1 MKTNIVAFTLA
12 ATLVSPNVIAGGV
25 MRGDGPAPEARDF
38 YIEKASDKLDNVIA
52 PDAKLELLAD
62 GFGLNEGP
70 VWVRDGESGYLI
82 VGGLLDNAL
91 YKITPDNEVSVFM
104 EFAGYSG
111 DRPDNV
117 GTQTRSGR
125 AHVLLIGP
133 GCASLDSRGRLVW
146 CAMQDR
152 AVKRLEPDGSVTV
165 VSDGSAGKM
174 FSGPNDLVIASD
186 DSIYL
191 TDNDYGLRDAGLSP
205 DKEMPNGIWLIK
217 NGETKR
223 LLTRTALG
231 GPPNGV
237 ALSADGEFL
246 YLTAGS
252 RLMRYEVKSDGTLG
266 SSTKFSEGP
275 GIGDGIKV
283 DKRGNVYSASGAGPG
298 IIRITAPDGTFLG
311 ALHLPTY
318 SKEPKKQICATNLAF
333 GESDGKTL
341 YITACDAV
349 YRIRTKAEGLLPG
362 PSVST
367 LPNPFK
373 SSLSQ

>member
-1 MKTNIVAFTLA
+1 MKNRIVVFSLA
-12 ATLVSPNVIAGGV
+12 AVLLAPDVLADGV
-25 MRGDGPAPEARDF
+25 MRGDGPTPEAREF
-38 YIEKASDKLDNVIA
+38 YIEKASDKLDALVSPN
-52 PDAKLELLAD
+52 AKLELVAD

-70 VWVRDGESGYLI
+70 VWVRDGDNGYLI
-82 VGGLLDNAL
+82 LGGLLDNAL
-91 YKITPDNEVSVFM
+91 YKISHNDEVSVFM
-104 EFAGYSG
+104 EYAGYSG

-152 AVKRLEPDGSVTV
+152 AVKRLEPNGDVTI
-165 VSDGSAGKM
+165 VSDGSQGKL
-174 FSGPNDLVIASD
+174 FSGPNDLVIGSD

-205 DKEMPNGIWLIK
+205 YKEMPNGIWHIK
-217 NGETKR
+217 DGETKR

-237 ALSADGEFL
+237 ALSPDEKFL
-246 YLTAGS
+246 YLTAGT
-252 RLMRYEVKSDGTLG
+252 RLMRYEVEADGTLG
-266 SSTKFSEGP
+266 PSVKFGEGP

-283 DKRGNVYSASGAGPG
+283 DKQGNVYSSGGAGPG
-298 IIRITAPDGTFLG
+298 IIRIAAPDGTFLG

-333 GESDGKTL
+333 GENDGKTL

-349 YRIRTKAEGLLPG
+349 YRIRMKTQGLLPG
-362 PSVST
+362 PSISR
-367 LPNPFK
+367 LPTPFE
-373 SSLSQ
+373 SAQH

>member
-1 MKTNIVAFTLA
+1 
-12 ATLVSPNVIAGGV
+12 
-25 MRGDGPAPEARDF
+25 MRGDGPAPEARGF
-38 YIEKASDKLDNVIA
+38 YIEKANDKLDDLIDPNA
-52 PDAKLELLAD
+52 QPELIAD

-70 VWVRDGESGYLI
+70 VWVRDGKSGYLI
-82 VGGLLDNAL
+82 IGGLIDNAL
-91 YKITPDNEVSVFM
+91 YKITPEREVSVFM
-104 EFAGYSG
+104 EYAGYSG

-133 GCASLDSRGRLVW
+133 GCAALDSRGRLVW

-152 AVKRLEPDGSVTV
+152 AVKRLESDGTVVV

-174 FSGPNDLVIASD
+174 FSGPNDLAITSN

-205 DKEMPNGIWLIK
+205 DKEMPNGVWLIR
-217 NGETKR
+217 NGETRR

-237 ALSADGEFL
+237 AVSADEKFL
-246 YLTAGS
+246 YLSAGS
-252 RLMRYEVKSDGTLG
+252 RMKRYEIKPDGTLG
-266 SSTKFSEGP
+266 ASTVFSDGP

-283 DKRGNVYSASGAGPG
+283 DKQGNVYSTGGAGPG
-298 IIRITAPDGTFLG
+298 IIRIVAPDGTFLG

-318 SKEPKKQICATNLAF
+318 SQEPKKQICATNLAF
-333 GESDGKTL
+333 GDNDGKAL
-341 YITACDAV
+341 YVTACDAV
-349 YRIRTKAEGLLPG
+349 YRLRIRAEGLLQG
-362 PSVST
+362 PLISD
-367 LPNPFK
+367 LPDP
-373 SSLSQ
+373 L

>member
-1 MKTNIVAFTLA
+1 MKTTIAICTFAAFFLSTNALG
-12 ATLVSPNVIAGGV
+12 NGV

-38 YIEKASDKLDNVIA
+38 YIEKAHDKLDSLIA
-52 PDAKLELLAD
+52 ADAELELMAD

-70 VWVRDGESGYLI
+70 VWVRDGGSGYLI

-91 YKITPDNEVSVFM
+91 YKITPDRKVSVFM
-104 EFAGYSG
+104 EYAGYSG

-133 GCASLDSRGRLVW
+133 GCASLDSRGRLLW

-152 AVKRLEPDGSVTV
+152 AVKRLEPDGTVTV
-165 VSDGSAGKM
+165 VSDGSAGKL
-174 FSGPNDLVIASD
+174 FSGPNDLVIATD

-191 TDNDYGLRDAGLSP
+191 TDNDYGLRHAGLSP
-205 DKEMPNGIWLIK
+205 DKEMPNGIWLIR

-237 ALSADGEFL
+237 ALSPDEKFL

-252 RLMRYEVKSDGTLG
+252 RMMRYEVKAGGTLG
-266 SSTKFSEGP
+266 SSTIFGEGH

-283 DKRGNVYSASGAGPG
+283 DKQGNVYSSGGAGPG
-298 IIRITAPDGTFLG
+298 IVRITASDGTFLG

-333 GESDGKTL
+333 GDNDGKAL

-349 YRIRTKAEGLLPG
+349 YRIQTKTEGLLPG
-362 PSVST
+362 PA
-367 LPNPFK
+367 P
-373 SSLSQ
+373 